1 MSKLDELIAELC
13 PRGVEFCKLLD
24 VCDDIIVPMRDRP
37 KDLSGPIPWCRIE
50 DKEGQYF
57 NGSLSGLGVSEETI
71 KKMNLKVFPVGTVI
85 CSCSASIGAYAINT
99 QPLITNQTFIGL
111 VCGKELFNKY
121 LLYYMETQTAYLLS
135 QASTGTIPYISRKKF
150 EEMPVPVPPLEVQ
163 REIVRILDNFTELTE
178 ELTEKLTEEL
188 TARKKQYE
196 YYRDVLLNKNI
207 LECKKQKLSE
217 IAEVYDGTHQTPDY
231 KTEGVP
237 FISVENIANIYGS
250 QKYISCE
257 DYAKYKIKPK
267 IGDLFMTRIGS
278 IGKCAVFDKEADLA
292 YYVSLALIRPKQDV
306 VTARYLKHYIE
317 SIAGTKELA
326 RRTLHNAVPIKIN
339 KDDIGKILVSYPSLE
354 VQNKICDTLDNFE
367 KICNDLNIGLPAEIE
382 ARQKQYEFY
391 RDQLLTFAENG
402 ETILTDRQTD
412 RQTELS
418 LIKLLQYVF
427 GYASVRLGI
436 FATVTRGG
444 NFQKKDFVENG
455 KPCIHYGQM
464 YTHFGVHA
472 DKTLTFVDQN
482 VFDKSKIAKQGDIV
496 MAVTSENVEDV
507 CSCTAWLGGD
517 DIAVSGHTAIISHNQ
532 NAKYL
537 SYYFHSADF
546 FSKKKKLAH
555 GTKVIEITPSALE
568 DVVIN
573 LPCMNEQER
582 IVSILDRFDALC
594 NDLSSGLPA
603 EIEARQKQYE
613 YYRDMLLSFKEAE

>member
-1 MSKLDELIAELC
+1 M
-13 PRGVEFCKLLD
+13 
-24 VCDDIIVPMRDRP
+24 
-37 KDLSGPIPWCRIE
+37 
-50 DKEGQYF
+50 
-57 NGSLSGLGVSEETI
+57 
-71 KKMNLKVFPVGTVI
+71 
-85 CSCSASIGAYAINT
+85 
-99 QPLITNQTFIGL
+99 
-111 VCGKELFNKY
+111 
-121 LLYYMETQTAYLLS
+121 
-135 QASTGTIPYISRKKF
+135 
-150 EEMPVPVPPLEVQ
+150 
-163 REIVRILDNFTELTE
+163 
-178 ELTEKLTEEL
+178 
-188 TARKKQYE
+188 
-196 YYRDVLLNKNI
+196 
-207 LECKKQKLSE
+207 
-217 IAEVYDGTHQTPDY
+217 
-231 KTEGVP
+231 
-237 FISVENIANIYGS
+237 
-250 QKYISCE
+250 
-257 DYAKYKIKPK
+257 
-267 IGDLFMTRIGS
+267 
-278 IGKCAVFDKEADLA
+278 
-292 YYVSLALIRPKQDV
+292 
-306 VTARYLKHYIE
+306 
-317 SIAGTKELA
+317 
-326 RRTLHNAVPIKIN
+326 
-339 KDDIGKILVSYPSLE
+339 
-354 VQNKICDTLDNFE
+354 
-367 KICNDLNIGLPAEIE
+367 
-382 ARQKQYEFY
+382 
-391 RDQLLTFAENG
+391 
-402 ETILTDRQTD
+402 
-412 RQTELS
+412 
-418 LIKLLQYVF
+418 LQYVF

-594 NDLSSGLPA
+594 NDLSSVLPA